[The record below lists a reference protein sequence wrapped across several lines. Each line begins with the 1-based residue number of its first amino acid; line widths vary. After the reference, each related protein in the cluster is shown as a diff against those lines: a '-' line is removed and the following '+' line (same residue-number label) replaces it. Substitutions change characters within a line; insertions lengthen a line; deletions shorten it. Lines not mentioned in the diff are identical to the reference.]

1 MGSCKKFSMDGLL
14 ALSACDYLLMSA
26 LQLED
31 PLQKPLS
38 ALTLVLLK
46 AWLHP
51 EVITSENKF
60 ALED

>member
-1 MGSCKKFSMDGLL
+1 MDGLL